1 MSFWKRPV
9 KIQFKFRVVP
19 IRIFPFKKLKKTS
32 PTGECDS
39 RMVASPVRRAG
50 LAATPHARAAPFP
63 TDPAGSPLPGTRPHA
78 APGPWTRGRRGS
90 AGTRATGCGRETR
103 ARNRRLRQASPG
115 GAPGRTGTRR
125 EGGPLRPPGGPG
137 RRGRGPPG
145 GGAGAAGRRL
155 PPTPGACLPHP
166 GPRPPRSAR
175 RRPPGRGGLP
185 APGGRNSCP
194 NAPSP
199 QARRPRA
206 PAASTGPFRSLP
218 LDTSSMELVF
228 YGHDIFINQKG
239 LPLLFLLTF

>member
-115 GAPGRTGTRR
+115 GAPGRTDTRR
-125 EGGPLRPPGGPG
+125 EDGPLRPPGRPRATRQGAAGGRRGGRRETPSSDAGRVPPSSGSSPPAVCAPASAGPG
-137 RRGRGPPG
+137 RPS
-145 GGAGAAGRRL
+145 
-155 PPTPGACLPHP
+155 C
-166 GPRPPRSAR
+166 S
-175 RRPPGRGGLP
+175 RRPELLSKRALAARPP
-185 APGGRNSCP
+185 APGPGRLHGAFSVTS
-194 NAPSP
+194 AGHLKYGASVLW
-199 QARRPRA
+199 PRH
-206 PAASTGPFRSLP
+206 
-218 LDTSSMELVF
+218 F
-228 YGHDIFINQKG
+228 Y
-239 LPLLFLLTF
+239 